1 MFGPLKSKLLDCLKQ
16 LFSKEN
22 ENKEK
27 KEYFDNG
34 FIKYSDAIELDKPIE
49 CDNDIQSLFEQ
60 IYPGDIV
67 YAHMPLCEE
76 ELDKIPEGHK
86 TRPYFIAY
94 KLNYGFIAFGA
105 SSSPYEGL
113 PDTKTYSLSDVVYS
127 ELAKSSY
134 LDLNT
139 AYYLPKDKLIR
150 FICETKK
157 NDFNEIQRRLWIGKR
172 KDYETLFKE
181 KPVLWKPIPGDII
194 NRHKEQ
200 WLIVNETENGYDAL
214 EISKNNGKNIEH
226 GLFVHCNSDV
236 WKIDFTKGTVIEKSD
251 TIKTQHIVNKD
262 DFYNLKR
269 SIEAAKKA
277 SKKKKSHK
285 NKSPKYY
292 TRFNIGTVFKDIEEN
307 EEYVY
312 LYSNKSYD
320 YCIKVSEYLNS
331 DVYPE
336 YTLYE
341 TRANELTKNG
351 EVTDD
356 ELKEILK
363 DQINYSNDKFE
374 ILKNRLKEL

>member
-1 MFGPLKSKLLDCLKQ
+1 MFDSIKSKLLKLIRRFFPEKQ
-16 LFSKEN
+16 
-22 ENKEK
+22 KEK
-27 KEYFDNG
+27 NESFNNG

-49 CDNDIQSLFEQ
+49 CDNNTQSLFEQ
-60 IYPGDIV
+60 VYPGDIV

-86 TRPYFIAY
+86 TRPYYIAY

-105 SSSPYEGL
+105 SSSPYESL
-113 PDTKTYSLSDVVYS
+113 PDTKTYNLSDIVYDDLS
-127 ELAKSSY
+127 KSSY

-172 KDYETLFKE
+172 KDYEALYKE

-269 SIEAAKKA
+269 SIETAKKA
-277 SKKKKSHK
+277 NKKKKSHK

-307 EEYVY
+307 EEYIY

-363 DQINYSNDKFE
+363 DQINYSNDKFD
-374 ILKNRLKEL
+374 ILKNKLKEL

>member
-1 MFGPLKSKLLDCLKQ
+1 MIAMLKIKILNILNRF
-16 LFSKEN
+16 FSKKQEEEKN
-22 ENKEK
+22 EVFN
-27 KEYFDNG
+27 NG
-34 FIKYSDAIELDKPIE
+34 FIKYSDAMELDKPIE
-49 CDNDIQSLFEQ
+49 CDENIQTLFEQ

-67 YAHMPLCEE
+67 YAHMPLCDK

-86 TRPYFIAY
+86 TRPYYIAY

-105 SSSPYEGL
+105 SSSPYESL
-113 PDTKTYSLSDVVYS
+113 PDTKTYRLSDIVYDK
-127 ELAKSSY
+127 LAKSSY

-150 FICETKK
+150 FICETKE

-172 KDYETLFKE
+172 KDYEALFKE
-181 KPVLWKPIPGDII
+181 KPVLWRPIPGDII

-200 WLIVNETENGYDAL
+200 WLIVDKTEEGYSVL
-214 EISKNNGKNIEH
+214 GISKNNGNNIEH

-262 DFYNLKR
+262 DFRNLKR
-269 SIEAAKKA
+269 GIEIAKKA
-277 SKKKKSHK
+277 SKKKKPNK
-285 NKSPKYY
+285 NKPPKYF
-292 TRFNIGTVFKDIEEN
+292 TRFNIGTVFEDIEEK

-320 YCIKVSEYLNS
+320 YCIKVSEYLND

-336 YTLYE
+336 YPLYE
-341 TRANELTKNG
+341 VRTNELTKNG
-351 EVTDD
+351 EITDD
-356 ELKEILK
+356 ELKEILN
-363 DQINYSNDKFE
+363 DQINYDNDKFD
-374 ILKNRLKEL
+374 ILKNKLNEL